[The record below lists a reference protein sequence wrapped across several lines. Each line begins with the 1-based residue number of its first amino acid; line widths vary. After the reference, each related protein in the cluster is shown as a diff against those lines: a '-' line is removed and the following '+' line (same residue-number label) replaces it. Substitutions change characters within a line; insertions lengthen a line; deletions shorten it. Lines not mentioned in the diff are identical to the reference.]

1 MFEDHNGIKLFERK
15 LDFWNSFEN
24 LESRRLFKENWDF
37 RVYLKIGL
45 SGIKCENEN
54 FYKLNLNKVGNLKMI
69 WEFEI
74 LNEGISGWVNK

>member
-1 MFEDHNGIKLFERK
+1 MELKLFEIK
-15 LDFWNSFEN
+15 SDFWNSFEK

-69 WEFEI
+69 WEFGI